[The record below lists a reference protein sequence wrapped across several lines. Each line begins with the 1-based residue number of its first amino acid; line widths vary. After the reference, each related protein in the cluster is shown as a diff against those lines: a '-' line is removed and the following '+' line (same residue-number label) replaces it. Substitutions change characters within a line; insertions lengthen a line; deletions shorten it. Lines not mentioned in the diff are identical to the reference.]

1 MNTNYN
7 LIQMSKRDYF
17 ALPHTMRKQSDGPMV
32 LATRDGEQTFV
43 RVFML
48 E

>member
-7 LIQMSKRDYF
+7 TIQMRKRDYF
-17 ALPHTMRKQSDGPMV
+17 ALPPSMRQLSDGPMV
-32 LATRDGEQTFV
+32 LAIREGRETFV